1 MFVPTHPL
9 VAELVAGLAARGVEA
24 RGDASGG
31 AAVVVVLGRAS
42 HEGLRV
48 GVPHGHVHELVGR
61 GVAERKHLHI
71 NQITPGQRTLKHLHT
86 SHCLRGRAAAAVQHS
101 GASTARNRA

>member
-1 MFVPTHPL
+1 MPDKRFALTHPL

-31 AAVVVVLGRAS
+31 TAVVIVLGRAS

-61 GVAERKHLHI
+61 GVAERKHL
-71 NQITPGQRTLKHLHT
+71 KHTRHAHVMST
-86 SHCLRGRAAAAVQHS
+86 AASFNAVSRMVVAQHPS
-101 GASTARNRA
+101 TSTARN